1 MIKDSYIDYKNF
13 YNSILLLKNLE
24 KLTYNHYCFFNK
36 KKGDTIG
43 AGLALPS
50 LKIFKLEFPSIE
62 EPNFETNNW
71 RFKSH
76 EKKFN
81 FIADLKNGHEIF
93 PNLEEIQFVNY
104 KTYLSL
110 LKENSDNNRK
120 IKSLVYWNT
129 EFKKLTNFKKLK
141 NIKVDKGDISSLFL
155 CGFYENIENILGKIP
170 YSINGIKE
178 EIKSYPTEF
187 SVLNF

>member
-81 FIADLKNGHEIF
+81 FIADLKKWARNISKFRRNTICKLQNIF
-93 PNLEEIQFVNY
+93 
-104 KTYLSL
+104 
-110 LKENSDNNRK
+110 
-120 IKSLVYWNT
+120 KSL
-129 EFKKLTNFKKLK
+129 KKKIL
-141 NIKVDKGDISSLFL
+141 II
-155 CGFYENIENILGKIP
+155 IEK
-170 YSINGIKE
+170 
-178 EIKSYPTEF
+178 
-187 SVLNF
+187 

>member
-1 MIKDSYIDYKNF
+1 M
-13 YNSILLLKNLE
+13 
-24 KLTYNHYCFFNK
+24 K
-36 KKGDTIG
+36 K
-43 AGLALPS
+43 S
-50 LKIFKLEFPSIE
+50 LIYS
-62 EPNFETNNW
+62 
-71 RFKSH
+71 RF
-76 EKKFN
+76 
-81 FIADLKNGHEIF
+81 KNGHEIF

-129 EFKKLTNFKKLK
+129 EFKKLNNFKKLK

-155 CGFYENIENILGKIP
+155 TGFYENIENILGKIP

-187 SVLNF
+187 SVLNFSRCSLNEFNIFSRINSNLSKSCASILKDSKNLNIHLSNFFNSSNSNKYTLKKQNL

>member
-1 MIKDSYIDYKNF
+1 M
-13 YNSILLLKNLE
+13 
-24 KLTYNHYCFFNK
+24 
-36 KKGDTIG
+36 
-43 AGLALPS
+43 PS

-81 FIADLKNGHEIF
+81 FIADIKNGHEIF

-104 KTYLSL
+104 KTYLNL

-120 IKSLVYWNT
+120 IKSLLYWNT

-155 CGFYENIENILGKIP
+155 TGFYENIENILGKIP

-187 SVLNF
+187 SVLNFSRCPLNEFNIFSRINSNLSKSCASILKDSKI